1 MLGEGQDTTRK
12 NETGEKKREE
22 EREKRIERRGRN
34 RKLTGWRKE
43 RANREDRGVGKGGK
57 EERGEKRRYRKV
69 KE

>member
-34 RKLTGWRKE
+34 RKLTLWRKE